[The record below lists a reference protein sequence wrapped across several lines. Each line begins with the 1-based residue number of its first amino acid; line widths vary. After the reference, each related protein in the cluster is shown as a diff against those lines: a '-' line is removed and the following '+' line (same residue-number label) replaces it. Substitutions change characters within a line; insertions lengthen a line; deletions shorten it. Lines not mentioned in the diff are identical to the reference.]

1 MRTARASHTATRLR
15 DGKVLVVGG
24 FKADGVFLT
33 NAELYDPATH
43 TFLETGH
50 TAVAHTSHTATLL
63 PNGKVLVAGGVY
75 GQPQQ
80 TAELYDPTTGRFG
93 PAPGMSPERR
103 DGFTATLLA
112 TGEVLLA
119 GGYSVHGGYA
129 ARGDI
134 LDSAEIYNLTTN
146 TFRPAGRMITPRAI
160 HTATLL
166 ADGRVLFTGGFTPQ
180 GVTAS
185 AELYDPATNTFAP
198 TGQMTAKRQKHA
210 AVRIEDGRVLIVG
223 GSDEHDYGGRYASME
238 LFTPTSGTFA
248 ATVPMEAARYK
259 ISDAVTLL
267 ADGEVLIA
275 GDGARAGGAVRPRR
289 PDRASRLRVHGRGA
303 FLRDGYPPRRWAGP
317 HRGWVRWH
325 GQDDRADLAVRPLT
339 GGLGSHA

>member
-1 MRTARASHTATRLR
+1 MRYILYWRGAATRLGALLLIGLLAGGAFACAPAVATEPAPPTPTLPPGSDGRIDGHGIAPGASMRTARASHTATRLR

-33 NAELYDPATH
+33 SAELYDPATH

-80 TAELYDPTTGRFG
+80 TAELYDPATGRFG

-223 GSDEHDYGGRYASME
+223 GSDEHDYGGAMPAWNSSLRR
-238 LFTPTSGTFA
+238 
-248 ATVPMEAARYK
+248 AAR
-259 ISDAVTLL
+259 S
-267 ADGEVLIA
+267 
-275 GDGARAGGAVRPRR
+275 RQPSQWRPRATR
-289 PDRASRLRVHGRGA
+289 SPTRSPCSRMERC
-303 FLRDGYPPRRWAGP
+303 
-317 HRGWVRWH
+317 
-325 GQDDRADLAVRPLT
+325 
-339 GGLGSHA
+339 